1 MQQSPFTCVC
11 RLRMCN
17 DWSFV
22 VHRDPRQWGD
32 PSHAKQHSPYLHRH
46 RGASPDKDRA
56 GHSQLVHTP
65 QRTRTGRTPFRQYL
79 HPKFLL
85 EFLVMT
91 TKPRKLSHLHK
102 VKVKNKKSLSMIS
115 VYIKVVMTKFPHW
128 LSHHF
133 PLDISPASLHGS
145 SRRGHSSQDVSW
157 GPQWVFWLQSRTL
170 EQPNPGL
177 EDLQPNISNQP
188 ITTD

>member
-1 MQQSPFTCVC
+1 MWLCNKAHSLVYAVCECV
-11 RLRMCN
+11 MTVM
-17 DWSFV
+17 SFV

-32 PSHAKQHSPYLHRH
+32 PSHAEQHSPYLHRP

-79 HPKFLL
+79 HAKFLL

-91 TKPRKLSHLHK
+91 TKSRKLSHLHK

-133 PLDISPASLHGS
+133 PLHPCRYRPCQPTWQLKAGPFL
-145 SRRGHSSQDVSW
+145 SRCLLGATV
-157 GPQWVFWLQSRTL
+157 GLLAPK
-170 EQPNPGL
+170 PNLG
-177 EDLQPNISNQP
+177 
-188 ITTD
+188 TT